1 MPHMHKL
8 SSYRTNVM
16 VTGDRLSVIY
26 ADTMIVEKVGDKI
39 TLDSGGWETVTT
51 KRKMNQAANQFA
63 LGYGVFQKDYKWFV
77 TLPSGKIVPF
87 VDGMTF
93 NRYSAGE
100 GELAA

>member
-26 ADTMIVEKVGDKI
+26 AGTMIVEKVGDKI

-63 LGYGVFQKDYKWFV
+63 LGYGVFQKDHKWFV
-77 TLPSGKIVPF
+77 TLPGGEIVPF

-93 NRYSAGE
+93 DRYPARE